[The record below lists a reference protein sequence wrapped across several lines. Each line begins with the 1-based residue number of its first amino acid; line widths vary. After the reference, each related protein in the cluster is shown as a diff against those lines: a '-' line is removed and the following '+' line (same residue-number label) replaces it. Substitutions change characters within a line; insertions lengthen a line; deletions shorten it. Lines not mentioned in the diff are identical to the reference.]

1 MFSDCIAV
9 FNFCSGLALTA
20 PCHSRTQR
28 EQETAGVL
36 GCTVRGGVRR
46 PSQLRCLSPTA
57 PSQVSLGGTTG
68 G

>member
-36 GCTVRGGVRR
+36 GCTVRGG
-46 PSQLRCLSPTA
+46 SGDL
-57 PSQVSLGGTTG
+57 VS
-68 G
+68 